1 MAWKQLARGP
11 LRAIAGPAVRRIEAR
26 LRRPVDQRLEELS
39 GTLLVMRAE
48 LDGLNKAIPT
58 VLAATSEGADAR
70 ALRLSLDELGRRVEF
85 VRKEVLFELRYGHRG
100 AEPDQVEGRILN
112 PDKLHQM
119 GGEIRL
125 NLGAG
130 HVGRPGYLNV
140 DARVLD
146 GIDVVADVGNLPFEK
161 ASVSELYSAHVL
173 EHFPLEELRT
183 VLMPYWVSL
192 LRAGGQFV
200 AVVPDMETMIS
211 EYMAGRFEFEELR
224 EVTYGTQE
232 YEGDFHYNGFSQATL
247 RTLLE
252 AAGLSEVTIRA
263 SGRRNGM
270 CYEMEIVGVRTGPPV
285 PG

>member
-1 MAWKQLARGP
+1 MAWKQLARAP
-11 LRAIAGPAVRRIEAR
+11 VRAIAGPVVRRIEAR
-26 LRRPVDQRLEELS
+26 LRRHVDQRLDDLS
-39 GTLLVMRAE
+39 STLHVMRAE

-58 VLAATSEGADAR
+58 ALAATSEGADTR
-70 ALRLSLDELGRRVEF
+70 ALRRSLDELGRRVEF
-85 VRKEVLFELRYGHRG
+85 VRKEVLFELRYGQRG
-100 AEPDQVEGRILN
+100 AEPEQAEGRILD
-112 PDKLHQM
+112 PDKLAQM
-119 GGEIRL
+119 RGDIRL

-146 GIDVVADVGNLPFEK
+146 GIDVVADVRNLPFEK
-161 ASVSELYSAHVL
+161 GSVSELYSAHVL

-192 LRAGGQFV
+192 LREGGQFV

-211 EYMAGRFEFEELR
+211 EYVAGRFEFEELR

-247 RTLLE
+247 GALLE
-252 AAGLSEVTIRA
+252 GAGLSDVTIRA

-270 CYEMEIVGVRTGPPV
+270 CYEMEIVGIRAEPPV
-285 PG
+285 SG